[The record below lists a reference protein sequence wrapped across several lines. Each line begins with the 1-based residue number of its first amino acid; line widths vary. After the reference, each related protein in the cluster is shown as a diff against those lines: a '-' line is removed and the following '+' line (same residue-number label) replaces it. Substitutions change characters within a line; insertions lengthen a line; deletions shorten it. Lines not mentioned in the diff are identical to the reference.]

1 MNYHGHGT
9 AELFDINKEP
19 GEFNNLWDDPD
30 HQKVK
35 MDLMIKSY
43 DLTVRTTKP
52 GTKITGR
59 Y

>member
-1 MNYHGHGT
+1 MKK
-9 AELFDINKEP
+9 DP

-43 DLTVRTTKP
+43 DLTVRTTNV
-52 GTKITGR
+52 GTEITGR